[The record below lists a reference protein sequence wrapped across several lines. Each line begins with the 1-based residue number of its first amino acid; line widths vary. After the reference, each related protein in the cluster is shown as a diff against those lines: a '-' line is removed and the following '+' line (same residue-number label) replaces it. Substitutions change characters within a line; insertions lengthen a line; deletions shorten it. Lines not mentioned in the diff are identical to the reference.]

1 MFTENE
7 FKDFEY
13 FFDLNYYYGWS
24 FGSPIA
30 AASGLGYLQEFV
42 ARLTKSPIGVY
53 NSNTNST
60 IDGNPITFPLNQP
73 IYADA
78 THEVIALALMTA
90 LNLTSIAASGAL
102 PLTHRPES
110 YTFKASQ
117 LVPFATTLVAQVLD
131 CSGTKKIR

>member
-1 MFTENE
+1 M
-7 FKDFEY
+7 
-13 FFDLNYYYGWS
+13 NYYYGWS

-30 AASGLGYLQEFV
+30 ASSGLGYLQEFV
-42 ARLTKSPIGVY
+42 ARLTQTPISIY
-53 NSNTNST
+53 NSTTNST
-60 IDGNPITFPLNQP
+60 IDNDIVTFPLDQP

-90 LNLTSIAASGAL
+90 LNLTSIAASGPL

-117 LVPFATTLVAQVLD
+117 LVPFATTLVAQVLN